1 MENTVSSLNGN
12 FNKEPSQPSHDKNV
26 KGFAFKLKQ
35 MVDNLP
41 FRKKK
46 KEIKVAR
53 PKREWGPDWNKY
65 SKIDKIKFII
75 YSIIKSILAILCLYL
90 FLLSL
95 NFMSVGFTMV
105 KLFFFIIN
113 LLCLKY

>member
-12 FNKEPSQPSHDKNV
+12 FNKEQSQPSHDKNV

-35 MVDNLP
+35 MVNNIP

-46 KEIKVAR
+46 EKVAR
-53 PKREWGPDWNKY
+53 PKREWDPDWEKY

-75 YSIIKSILAILCLYL
+75 YSIIKSVLAILCLYL

-105 KLFFFIIN
+105 KLIFLIIN
-113 LLCLKY
+113 LSCLNY

>member
-12 FNKEPSQPSHDKNV
+12 FNKQPNNSTPDKNAQ
-26 KGFAFKLKQ
+26 GFANKLKHI
-35 MVDNLP
+35 VDNIP

-46 KEIKVAR
+46 VDKPKVAR
-53 PKREWGPDWNKY
+53 IKKEWGPDWTAY
-65 SKIDKIKFII
+65 SKTEKIKFIL
-75 YSIIKSILAILCLYL
+75 YSIIKSILAVLCLYL

-105 KLFFFIIN
+105 K
-113 LLCLKY
+113 

>member
-1 MENTVSSLNGN
+1 MENTASSLNGN
-12 FNKEPSQPSHDKNV
+12 FNKPPVNPPNEKNV
-26 KGFAFKLKQ
+26 KGFALKLKNI
-35 MVDNLP
+35 VENIP

-46 KEIKVAR
+46 DEPKVAH
-53 PKREWGPDWNKY
+53 PKREWGPDWDKY

-105 KLFFFIIN
+105 K
-113 LLCLKY
+113 

>member
-35 MVDNLP
+35 MVDNIP

-46 KEIKVAR
+46 KEPKGAR
-53 PKREWGPDWNKY
+53 PKRDWGPDWDKY

-75 YSIIKSILAILCLYL
+75 YSIVKSILAILCLYL

-105 KLFFFIIN
+105 QIIFIIIN
-113 LLCLKY
+113 LFYFNY